1 MARRAAQLQIR
12 VTLQEKAA
20 LKRLAR
26 AAGLDVS
33 AYVLRRSLSQAAD
46 RVTGVLAAL
55 REGENRRFALA
66 EWDDLVTALP
76 PAEFGSVLQHVDL
89 EGLDAVTR
97 NYLAGLVELAAHDKR
112 LTPPPWTRSVEP
124 LDTPYFATSLR
135 SARPYLLRVTA
146 VPFRRRNLFTERGV
160 AHRV

>member
-1 MARRAAQLQIR
+1 MVARTAQLQIR
-12 VTLQEKAA
+12 VTPQEKAA

-33 AYVLRRSLSQAAD
+33 AYVLRRSLPQAAD
-46 RVTGVLAAL
+46 RIAGVLAAL

-76 PAEFGSVLQHVDL
+76 PAEFGTVFQDVDL
-89 EGLDAVTR
+89 EGLDPVTC
-97 NYLAGLVELAAHDKR
+97 NYLAALVELAAYDKR
-112 LTPPPWTRSVEP
+112 VTPPAWTRTVEP
-124 LDTPYFATSLR
+124 LDRPYFATSLR
-135 SARPYLLRVTA
+135 SVRPYLLRVTP

-160 AHRV
+160 AQRV